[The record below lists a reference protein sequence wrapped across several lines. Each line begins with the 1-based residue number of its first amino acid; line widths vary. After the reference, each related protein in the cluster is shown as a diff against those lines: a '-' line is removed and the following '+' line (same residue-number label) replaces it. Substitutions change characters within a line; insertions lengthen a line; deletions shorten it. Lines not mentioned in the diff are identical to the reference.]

1 MNSNNDPS
9 IEEVLQEKD
18 SEKQKQKYNDY
29 VSNIT
34 PKSNRFLN
42 CAKAFLVGG
51 ALCMIGEILLL
62 KTKLTP
68 ARILVGYIV
77 AGVFLSAIG
86 VYAPLAQFA
95 GAGASVPLTGFGHA
109 LVTGVKRAVQ
119 EIGFLGAFT
128 GGLTNT
134 AAGISAAVFF
144 GVLMALIF
152 QPRAKE

>member
-1 MNSNNDPS
+1 MTIVWNL
-9 IEEVLQEKD
+9 I
-18 SEKQKQKYNDY
+18 
-29 VSNIT
+29 
-34 PKSNRFLN
+34 
-42 CAKAFLVGG
+42 KAFLVGG

-62 KTKLTP
+62 
-68 ARILVGYIV
+68 
-77 AGVFLSAIG
+77 
-86 VYAPLAQFA
+86 
-95 GAGASVPLTGFGHA
+95 
-109 LVTGVKRAVQ
+109 TGVKRAVQ

>member
-1 MNSNNDPS
+1 MTIVWNL
-9 IEEVLQEKD
+9 I
-18 SEKQKQKYNDY
+18 
-29 VSNIT
+29 
-34 PKSNRFLN
+34 
-42 CAKAFLVGG
+42 KAFLVGG
-51 ALCMIGEILLL
+51 ALCMIGEIL
-62 KTKLTP
+62 LTP